1 MNSGKL
7 LKYAGII
14 VLIFIVF
21 AIVGKKAGWFGKAVV
36 YKVAV
41 EKIQMRNII
50 EIITANGKIQPET
63 EVKMTPEVS
72 GEIIELNVKEGD
84 DVIQGQV
91 LGKIRPDT
99 YVSAR
104 DRAAAAVDNSRAN
117 LANIKAML
125 GQVEARFTST
135 ELSYNRN
142 KKLWEQKT
150 ISQSEWETAESNYKS
165 AKAEVEAAHQNVNSA
180 EFMIKSAE
188 ASLKEAN
195 ENLIKTTMYAPMT
208 GTVSMLN
215 VEKGEK
221 VVGTNLM
228 SGTEMMRIANLDR
241 MEVKVEVNEN
251 DIVRVKLGDTTIIE
265 VDAYLGD
272 KFKGIVTEIANSA
285 TSTAVS
291 SADQVT
297 NFQVKVLVL
306 RESYAHL
313 KGKGGKFPFRPGMS
327 ATVEIQTETK
337 NNVLTVPIQ
346 AVTTRTDSMLFAEV
360 GKDTASVKW
369 TRGKKDNL
377 VEVIFVATKENKLRI
392 TPVKTGIQDNN
403 YIELTSEVNKDD
415 QIVVAP
421 FSAISKK
428 LKHGA
433 LVKIVDNKELFK
445 EEK

>member
-1 MNSGKL
+1 
-7 LKYAGII
+7 
-14 VLIFIVF
+14 
-21 AIVGKKAGWFGKAVV
+21 
-36 YKVAV
+36 
-41 EKIQMRNII
+41 MRNIV

-84 DVIQGQV
+84 DVVKGQV
-91 LGKIRPDT
+91 LGKIKPDT
-99 YVSAR
+99 YISGR
-104 DRAAAAVDNSRAN
+104 DRAAAAVDNSKAN

-125 GQVEARFTST
+125 GQVEARYTST

-150 ISQSEWETAESNYKS
+150 ISQSEWETAEATYKS

-180 EFMIKSAE
+180 EFMIKSSE

-272 KFKGIVTEIANSA
+272 KFKGVVTEIANSA

-337 NNVLTVPIQ
+337 NNILTVPIQ

-377 VEVIFVATKENKLRI
+377 VEVVFVATKENKLRI

-403 YIELTSEVNKDD
+403 YIELTSEINKDD
-415 QIVVAP
+415 QIVIAP

-433 LVKIVDNKELFK
+433 MVKIVDNKELFK

>member
-14 VLIFIVF
+14 AIIFIVF
-21 AIVGKKAGWFGKAVV
+21 AIIGKKAGWFGKEIQ
-36 YKVAV
+36 YKIAV
-41 EKIQMRNII
+41 EKAQKRTIV

-72 GEIIELNVKEGD
+72 GEIIELNVKEGEA
-84 DVIQGQV
+84 VNQGQI

-99 YVSAR
+99 YISAR
-104 DRAAAAVDNSRAN
+104 DRAIAAVNNSKAS

-125 GQVEARFTST
+125 GQVEARFNQT
-135 ELSYNRN
+135 ELSYKRN

-150 ISQSEWETAESNYKS
+150 ISQSEWESADASYQS
-165 AKAEVEAAHQNVNSA
+165 AKAEIEAAKQNVNSA
-180 EFMIKSAE
+180 EFMIKSSE

-195 ENLIKTTMYAPMT
+195 ENLIKTTLYAPMT
-208 GTVSMLN
+208 GTISMLN

-241 MEVKVEVNEN
+241 MEVKVDVNEN
-251 DIVRVKLGDTTIIE
+251 DIVRVKLGDTALIE
-265 VDAYLGD
+265 VDAYLGE
-272 KFKGIVTEIANSA
+272 KFKGVVTEIANSA
-285 TSTAVS
+285 TSTAAA

-297 NFQVKVLVL
+297 NFQVKVLL
-306 RESYAHL
+306 LKESYKHL
-313 KGKGGKFPFRPGMS
+313 TDKGIKFPFRPGMS

-337 NNVLTVPIQ
+337 YNILTIPIQ
-346 AVTTRTDSMLFAEV
+346 AVTTRTDSVLITEV
-360 GKDTASVKW
+360 GKDTSIVKW

-377 VEVIFVATKENKLRI
+377 VEVIFVVKENKLRI

-403 YIELTSEVNKDD
+403 YIELTSEINKND
-415 QIVVAP
+415 QIVIGP

-428 LKHGA
+428 LKHGSI
-433 LVKIVDNKELFK
+433 VKIVDSKDLFK

>member
-1 MNSGKL
+1 M
-7 LKYAGII
+7 KYAGII
-14 VLIFIVF
+14 AVIFIVL
-21 AIVGKKAGWFGKAVV
+21 AIIGKKAGWFGKEIQ

-41 EKIQMRNII
+41 EKAQKRSIV

-84 DVIQGQV
+84 AVNQGQI

-99 YVSAR
+99 YISAR
-104 DRAAAAVDNSRAN
+104 DRAIAAVNNSKAS

-125 GQVEARFTST
+125 GQVEARFNQT
-135 ELSYNRN
+135 ELSYKRN

-150 ISQSEWETAESNYKS
+150 ISQSEWESADASYQS
-165 AKAEVEAAHQNVNSA
+165 AKAEIEAAKQNVNSA
-180 EFMIKSAE
+180 EFMIKSSE

-208 GTVSMLN
+208 GTISMLN

-241 MEVKVEVNEN
+241 MEVKVDVNEN
-251 DIVRVKLGDTTIIE
+251 DIVRVKLGDTAIIE

-272 KFKGIVTEIANSA
+272 KFNGVVTEIANSA
-285 TSTAVS
+285 TSTAAA

-297 NFQVKVLVL
+297 NFQVKVLL
-306 RESYAHL
+306 LKTSYKHL
-313 KGKGGKFPFRPGMS
+313 TDKGIKYPFRPGMS

-337 NNVLTVPIQ
+337 NNIMTIPIQ
-346 AVTTRTDSMLFAEV
+346 AVTTLTDSMLISEV
-360 GKDTASVKW
+360 GKDTAIVKW

-377 VEVIFVATKENKLRI
+377 EEVVFVVKDNKVRI

-403 YIELTSEVNKDD
+403 YIELTSEINKDD
-415 QIVVAP
+415 KIVISP
-421 FSAISKK
+421 FSVISKK
-428 LKHGA
+428 LKHGSI
-433 LVKIVDNKELFK
+433 VKVVDSKDLFK

>member
-7 LKYAGII
+7 LKYAGGIA
-14 VLIFIVF
+14 VIFIILAV
-21 AIVGKKAGWFGKAVV
+21 IGKKAGWFGKEMQ
-36 YKVAV
+36 YKVAI
-41 EKIQMRNII
+41 EKAQTRSII

-84 DVIQGQV
+84 DVKLGQV

-99 YVSAR
+99 YISAR
-104 DRAAAAVDNSRAN
+104 DRAAAAVNNSRAN

-125 GQVEARFTST
+125 GQVEARFNQT
-135 ELSYNRN
+135 ELSFNRN

-150 ISQSEWETAESNYKS
+150 ISQSEWETADASYKS
-165 AKAEVEAAHQNVNSA
+165 AKSEVEAAKQNVNSA
-180 EFMIKSAE
+180 EFMIKSSE

-195 ENLIKTTMYAPMT
+195 ENLMKTTMYAPMT

-241 MEVKVEVNEN
+241 MEVKVDVNEN
-251 DIVRVKLGDTTIIE
+251 DIVRVKLGDTAIIE

-272 KFKGIVTEIANSA
+272 KFKGVVTEIANSA
-285 TSTAVS
+285 TSTAAA

-297 NFQVKVLVL
+297 NFQVKVLIL
-306 RESYAHL
+306 KESYKHL
-313 KGKGGKFPFRPGMS
+313 KDKGMKFPFRPGMS

-337 NNVLTVPIQ
+337 INILTIPIQ
-346 AVTTRTDSMLFAEV
+346 AVTTRTDSVLTAEV
-360 GKDTASVKW
+360 GKDTAAVKW

-377 VEVIFVATKENKLRI
+377 VEVVFVVKDNKLRI

-403 YIELTSEVNKDD
+403 YIELTSSINKDD
-415 QIVVAP
+415 EIVIAP

-428 LKHGA
+428 LKHGSI
-433 LVKIVDNKELFK
+433 VKVVETKDLYK

>member
-7 LKYAGII
+7 LKYAGGIA
-14 VLIFIVF
+14 LILIVF
-21 AIVGKKAGWFGKAVV
+21 SVIGKKAGWFGKQTQ

-41 EKIQMRNII
+41 EKAQKRSIV

-84 DVIQGQV
+84 DVKQGQV

-99 YVSAR
+99 YISAR
-104 DRAAAAVDNSRAN
+104 DRAAAAVNNSRAS

-125 GQVEARFTST
+125 GQVEARFAGT

-150 ISQSEWETAESNYKS
+150 ISQSEWETADATYKS
-165 AKAEVEAAHQNVNSA
+165 AKAEVEAARQNVNSA
-180 EFMIKSAE
+180 EFMIKSSE

-195 ENLIKTTMYAPMT
+195 ENLTKTTMYAPMT

-272 KFKGIVTEIANSA
+272 KFKGVVTEIANSA
-285 TSTAVS
+285 TSTAIA

-297 NFQVKVLVL
+297 NFQVKVLL
-306 RESYAHL
+306 LKESYKHL
-313 KGKGGKFPFRPGMS
+313 KDKGMKFPFRPGMS

-337 NNVLTVPIQ
+337 HNIFTIPIQ
-346 AVTTRTDSMLFAEV
+346 AVTTRTDSVLTAEV
-360 GKDTASVKW
+360 GKDTSVVKW
-369 TRGKKDNL
+369 VKGKKDNL
-377 VEVIFVATKENKLRI
+377 IEVVFVAKDSKLRI

-403 YIELTSEVNKDD
+403 YIELTSEINKDD
-415 QIVVAP
+415 QIVIAP

-428 LKHGA
+428 LKHGS
-433 LVKIVDNKELFK
+433 LVKVVDNKELFK

>member
-14 VLIFIVF
+14 AVIFIVL
-21 AIVGKKAGWFGKAVV
+21 AIIGKKAGWFGKEIQ

-41 EKIQMRNII
+41 EKAQKRSIV

-84 DVIQGQV
+84 AVNQGQI

-99 YVSAR
+99 YISAR
-104 DRAAAAVDNSRAN
+104 DRAIAAVNNSKAS

-125 GQVEARFTST
+125 GQVEARFNQT
-135 ELSYNRN
+135 ELSYKRN

-150 ISQSEWETAESNYKS
+150 ISQSEWESADASYQS
-165 AKAEVEAAHQNVNSA
+165 AKAEIEAAKQNVNSA
-180 EFMIKSAE
+180 EFMIKSSE

-208 GTVSMLN
+208 GTISMLN

-241 MEVKVEVNEN
+241 MEVKVDVNEN
-251 DIVRVKLGDTTIIE
+251 DIVRVKLGDTAIIE

-272 KFKGIVTEIANSA
+272 KFNGVVTEIANSA
-285 TSTAVS
+285 TSTAAA

-297 NFQVKVLVL
+297 NFQVKVLL
-306 RESYAHL
+306 LKTSYKHL
-313 KGKGGKFPFRPGMS
+313 TDKGIKYPFRPGMS

-337 NNVLTVPIQ
+337 NNIMTIPIQ
-346 AVTTRTDSMLFAEV
+346 AVTTLTDSMLISEV
-360 GKDTASVKW
+360 GKDTAIVKW

-377 VEVIFVATKENKLRI
+377 EEVVFVVKDNKVRI

-403 YIELTSEVNKDD
+403 YIELTSEINKDD
-415 QIVVAP
+415 KIVISP
-421 FSAISKK
+421 FSVISKK
-428 LKHGA
+428 LKHGSI
-433 LVKIVDNKELFK
+433 VKVVDSKDLFK

>member
-1 MNSGKL
+1 MNSSKL
-7 LKYAGII
+7 LKYAGGIA
-14 VLIFIVF
+14 LIFIIF
-21 AIVGKKAGWFGKAVV
+21 AMIGKKAGWFGKEIQ

-41 EKIQMRNII
+41 EKAQKRSIV

-84 DVIQGQV
+84 DVKQGQI

-99 YVSAR
+99 YISAR
-104 DRAAAAVDNSRAN
+104 DRAAAAVNNSRAN

-125 GQVEARFTST
+125 AQVEAKFAQS

-150 ISQSEWETAESNYKS
+150 ISQSEWETADASYKS
-165 AKAEVEAAHQNVNSA
+165 AKAELEGARQNVNSA
-180 EFMIKSAE
+180 EFMIKSSE

-241 MEVKVEVNEN
+241 MEVKVDVNEN
-251 DIVRVKLGDTTIIE
+251 DIVRVKLGDTALIE

-272 KFKGIVTEIANSA
+272 KFKGVVTEIANSA
-285 TSTAVS
+285 TSTAAA

-306 RESYAHL
+306 KESYKHL
-313 KGKGGKFPFRPGMS
+313 KDKGMKFPFRPGMS

-337 NNVLTVPIQ
+337 NNILTIPIQ
-346 AVTTRTDSMLFAEV
+346 AVTTRTDSILMTEV
-360 GKDTASVKW
+360 GKDTAIVKW
-369 TRGKKDNL
+369 ARGKKDNL
-377 VEVIFVATKENKLRI
+377 VEIIFIVKENKLRI

-403 YIELTSEVNKDD
+403 YIELTSEINKDD
-415 QIVVAP
+415 QIVTAP

-428 LKHGA
+428 LKHGSM
-433 LVKIVDNKELFK
+433 VKVVNSKDLFK

>member
-7 LKYAGII
+7 LKYAGI
-14 VLIFIVF
+14 VVVIFILF
-21 AIVGKKAGWFGKAVV
+21 AIIGKKAGWFGKEMV

-41 EKIQMRNII
+41 EKATKRNIV

-84 DVIQGQV
+84 NVQQGQI

-104 DRAAAAVDNSRAN
+104 DRAAAAVDNSKAS
-117 LANIKAML
+117 LANIRAMQ
-125 GQVEARFTST
+125 GQVEARFNQT

-150 ISQSEWETAESNYKS
+150 ISQSEWETAEAAYKS
-165 AKAEVEAAHQNVNSA
+165 GKAEIEAAKQNVNSA
-180 EFMIKSAE
+180 EFMVKSAE

-241 MEVKVEVNEN
+241 MEVKVDVNEN
-251 DIVRVKLGDTTIIE
+251 DIIRVKLMDTALIE
-265 VDAYLGD
+265 VDAYLGE
-272 KFKGIVTEIANSA
+272 KFKGVVTEIANSA

-306 RESYAHL
+306 KESYQHL
-313 KGKGGKFPFRPGMS
+313 KDKGIKFPFRPGMS
-327 ATVEIQTETK
+327 ATVQIQTETK
-337 NNVLTVPIQ
+337 NGILTIPIQ
-346 AVTTRTDSMLFAEV
+346 SVTTRTDSTLAVEV
-360 GKDTASVKW
+360 GKDTTNVKW
-369 TRGKKDNL
+369 THGKKDN
-377 VEVIFVATKENKLRI
+377 VIEVVFVVNKDNKLKI

-403 YIELTSEVNKDD
+403 YIELTSEIGKDD
-415 QIVVAP
+415 QIVSAP

-428 LKHGA
+428 LKHGN
-433 LVKIVDNKELFK
+433 LVKIVESKDLFK